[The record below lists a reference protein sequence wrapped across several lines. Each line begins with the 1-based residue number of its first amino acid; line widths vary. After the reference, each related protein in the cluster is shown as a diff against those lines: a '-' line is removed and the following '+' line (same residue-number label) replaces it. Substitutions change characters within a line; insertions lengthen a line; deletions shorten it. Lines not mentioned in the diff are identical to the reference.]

1 MDKLC
6 VCPPL
11 LLFHEKLDTR
21 DNVSFL
27 HPFSPP
33 WRETLPTIRV
43 IELFRPSFSSYGDA
57 MGKNRNGLKAAVTFP
72 LPGGVVH
79 PRLPSL
85 EKNNVNYRVP
95 RCEETRR
102 KRRRKRKE
110 REEKGSAWKRI
121 MGEGWIFPGTN
132 VAEIR
137 DGCGE
142 ICRLVNGIKRRNA
155 FFFLSILSNLSS
167 LHRSP
172 SSLLHSP
179 SPCGR

>member
-1 MDKLC
+1 
-6 VCPPL
+6 
-11 LLFHEKLDTR
+11 
-21 DNVSFL
+21 
-27 HPFSPP
+27 
-33 WRETLPTIRV
+33 
-43 IELFRPSFSSYGDA
+43 

-155 FFFLSILSNLSS
+155 FFFS
-167 LHRSP
+167 LDPIESLLSP
-172 SSLLHSP
+172 SVAFVVAPLP
-179 SPCGR
+179 VPVRTPR